1 MTDENRGDNETGG
14 HSSGGGGGAQSGAAE
29 KQSGDP
35 GRTPGTAEGDEETV
49 DESLRQKES

>member
-1 MTDENRGDNETGG
+1 MADENSGDNEAGG
-14 HSSGGGGGAQSGAAE
+14 QGSGGGVQSGGSE

-35 GRTPGTAEGDEETV
+35 GRTPGKAEGDEDTV

>member
-1 MTDENRGDNETGG
+1 MADETKNEEQAGAQGDAQ
-14 HSSGGGGGAQSGAAE
+14 GGGSE

-35 GRTPGTAEGDEETV
+35 GRTPGTAEGDEDTV